1 MPIFISLLLAAAQ
14 PATATTPAAT
24 QAANAQPTMTQP
36 AAPGADWRRLGTSRD
51 RTIWYDAARIERGP
65 EVVTVRFRTELAQ
78 APETS
83 FSTLSRM
90 EIRCAASEGRTIETI
105 SYAADGKVIRTDS
118 VPVPFEA
125 IPAGSL
131 MERVKRAAC

>member
-1 MPIFISLLLAAAQ
+1 MA
-14 PATATTPAAT
+14 
-24 QAANAQPTMTQP
+24 QP
-36 AAPGADWRRLGTSRD
+36 AAPGADWRRLGTARD
-51 RTIWYDAARIERGP
+51 RTIWYDAARIDRGP
-65 EVVTVRFRTELAQ
+65 EVVTVRFRTELTQ

>member
-14 PATATTPAAT
+14 PAA
-24 QAANAQPTMTQP
+24 AANPAVTPPANTQPTMTQP

-51 RTIWYDAARIERGP
+51 RTIWYDAARIDRGP
-65 EVVTVRFRTELAQ
+65 EAVTVRFRTELTT
-78 APETS
+78 APATS

-90 EIRCAASEGRTIETI
+90 EIRCAASVARTIETI
-105 SYAADGKVIRTDS
+105 SYAPDGKVIRTDS
-118 VPVPFEA
+118 VPVPFET

-131 MERVKRAAC
+131 VEAVRRAVC